1 MAKLEMSTESLNLIK
16 RIDHYIEQHD
26 IRGADLPHAA
36 SDVLDGLVVRCEVED
51 LVRRK
56 LLRIVNLD
64 GVAAGLDELCGSKPW
79 WGTNWTV
86 ELTQR
91 AVQVLWPARAAK
103 VSLI

>member
-1 MAKLEMSTESLNLIK
+1 MAKIEMSTESLNLIK
-16 RIDHYIEQHD
+16 AIGHFIEQHD
-26 IRGADLPHAA
+26 IRGAELPNAA
-36 SDVLDGLVVRCEVED
+36 SDVLDGAVVRCEVED

-64 GVAAGLDELCGSKPW
+64 GIAADPDELCGSKPW
-79 WGTNWTV
+79 FGTNWTV

-91 AVQVLWPARAAK
+91 AIQVLWPERAAK